1 MTKFIVLD
9 FRQKTKD
16 KKIMKTQLNIIENAL
31 IKLTFKQKNFI
42 YTIARLEYRIWKA
55 LTKLEIVN
63 TLIAEEQDNIN
74 SLNAAIPA
82 AGKGKVSDKLMIW
95 KTKAEYKLFKLN
107 LRKNKIDVTKI
118 IINQSKLEQT
128 KQALIALEKDIANI
142 DLQKLHFEE
151 NVKHDK
157 AALLYSGVFN
167 VRERLSDEENP
178 VHQSIKAYLK
188 EHFKMAS

>member
-1 MTKFIVLD
+1 
-9 FRQKTKD
+9 
-16 KKIMKTQLNIIENAL
+16 MKNQLSAIENAL

-42 YTIARLEYRIWKA
+42 YTIATLEYRIWKA

-63 TLIAEEQDNIN
+63 TLIADEQGNIS
-74 SLNAAIPA
+74 SLNAAIAA
-82 AGKGKVSDKLMIW
+82 AGKGKVADKLIIW

-107 LRKNKIDVTKI
+107 LRKNKIDVPKI

-128 KQALIALEKDIANI
+128 KHALIGLEKDITKI
-142 DLQKLHFEE
+142 ELQKPLFPEIIID
-151 NVKHDK
+151 NKP
-157 AALLYSGVFN
+157 ALPYPGVFN
-167 VRERLSDEENP
+167 SWKRLNDEENP

>member
-1 MTKFIVLD
+1 
-9 FRQKTKD
+9 
-16 KKIMKTQLNIIENAL
+16 MKNLFSPIENAL
-31 IKLTFKQKNFI
+31 MKLTFKQKNFI

-82 AGKGKVSDKLMIW
+82 AGKGKVADKLMIW

-128 KQALIALEKDIANI
+128 RQALIALEKDIANI
-142 DLQKLHFEE
+142 EVQKPRFAETIKE
-151 NVKHDK
+151 NKPE
-157 AALLYSGVFN
+157 LRYTSVFN
-167 VRERLSDEENP
+167 SWERLSDEENP

-188 EHFKMAS
+188 EYFKMAS

>member
-1 MTKFIVLD
+1 
-9 FRQKTKD
+9 
-16 KKIMKTQLNIIENAL
+16 MKTQLNIIENAL
-31 IKLTFKQKNFI
+31 IKFTFRQKNFI
-42 YTIARLEYRIWKA
+42 YTIARLEYRIWKG

-63 TLIAEEQDNIN
+63 TLIAEEQDNIA
-74 SLNAAIPA
+74 SLNAAISA

-128 KQALIALEKDIANI
+128 KQALIALEKDIAKI
-142 DLQKLHFEE
+142 ELQKPHFVAI
-151 NVKHDK
+151 VKDNK
-157 AALLYSGVFN
+157 PALPSYPVVFN
-167 VRERLSDEENP
+167 SWERLSDEENP

-188 EHFKMAS
+188 KYFKMAS